1 MEPENKA
8 DLLNDQFNS
17 VFITD
22 DGKTP
27 SLSYSD
33 ILTNVSE
40 MIDLDITVN
49 MVTKAIS
56 YLK

>member
-8 DLLNDQFNS
+8 DLLNDQFTS

-40 MIDLDITVN
+40 LIDFDITVN